1 METILD
7 IVKNHVSVPEGAA
20 YCLGMTDGYPTEI
33 SCPCHNDDD
42 ASMQLYD
49 NHYHCPVCGAT
60 GDVTELVAKKM
71 HVSRI
76 TAAASLA
83 HAFSVPL
90 PVSVNDETA
99 DELLAC
105 DGVTCTFYRMLTM
118 YSDILKIIK
127 DKSDTRKPEQLTWL
141 DFYVRAELPWIEY
154 VRKCLISDDPELRE
168 WIKAVIVREN
178 ILLDANHFIDK
189 MKSLHGKG
197 KTTRQTSGH
206 GNDQK
211 GN

>member
-20 YCLGMTDGYPTEI
+20 YCLGMKNGCPTEI
-33 SCPCHNDDD
+33 SCPCHDDED
-42 ASMQLYD
+42 ACVQLYD

-60 GDVTELVAKKM
+60 GDVTDLVAKKM

-76 TAAASLA
+76 TAAAHLA
-83 HAFSVPL
+83 YAFSVPL
-90 PVSVNDETA
+90 PVSVDDETA
-99 DELLAC
+99 DDLLDY
-105 DGVTCTFYRMLTM
+105 DGVTSTFHRVLTM
-118 YSDILKIIK
+118 YSGILKIIK
-127 DKSDTRKPEQLTWL
+127 NKSDTRKPEQLTWL
-141 DFYVRAELPWIEY
+141 DFLVRTELPWIEY
-154 VRKCLISDDPELRE
+154 VRNCLISDDPELRE

-178 ILLDANHFIDK
+178 TLRRANYFIDK
-189 MKSLHGKG
+189 MKSLNGKG
-197 KTTRQTSGH
+197 KTARQTGDH

>member
-33 SCPCHNDDD
+33 SCPCHDDED

-71 HVSRI
+71 HVSKI
-76 TAAASLA
+76 TAAASQA

-90 PVSVNDETA
+90 PVSVDDETA
-99 DELLAC
+99 DDLLAS
-105 DGVTCTFYRMLTM
+105 DGVTSTFYRVLTM
-118 YSDILKIIK
+118 YSSILEIIK
-127 DKSDTRKPEQLTWL
+127 KKSDTRKPEQLTLL
-141 DFYVRAELPWIEY
+141 DFLVRMELPWIEY
-154 VRKCLISDDPELRE
+154 VRNCLLSDDPELRE
-168 WIKAVIVREN
+168 WINAVIVREN
-178 ILLDANHFIDK
+178 TLRRANYFIDK
-189 MKSLHGKG
+189 MKSLNGKG
-197 KTTRQTSGH
+197 KTARQTGDH

>member
-20 YCLGMTDGYPTEI
+20 YCLGMMDGYPTEI
-33 SCPCHNDDD
+33 SCPCHGDED

-60 GDVTELVAKKM
+60 GDVTDLVAKKM
-71 HVSRI
+71 HVSKI

-99 DELLAC
+99 DDLLAS
-105 DGVTCTFYRMLTM
+105 DGVTSTFHRVLTM
-118 YSDILKIIK
+118 YSGILKIIK
-127 DKSDTRKPEQLTWL
+127 KKSDTRKPEQLTWL
-141 DFYVRAELPWIEY
+141 DFYVRTEFPWIEY

-168 WIKAVIVREN
+168 WIKAVIVHEN
-178 ILLDANHFIDK
+178 TLRDAINFIDN
-189 MKSLHGKG
+189 MKSADRKR
-197 KTTRQTSGH
+197 KTARQSCSH

>member
-20 YCLGMTDGYPTEI
+20 YCLGMTDGNPTEI
-33 SCPCHNDDD
+33 SCPCHDDED

-71 HVSRI
+71 HVSKI

-83 HAFSVPL
+83 YAFSIPL
-90 PVSVNDETA
+90 PVSVDDETA
-99 DELLAC
+99 EDLLTY
-105 DGVTCTFYRMLTM
+105 DGVTCTFYRVLTM

-127 DKSDTRKPEQLTWL
+127 KKSDTRKPEQLTWL
-141 DFYVRAELPWIEY
+141 DFLVRPRLPWIEY
-154 VRKCLISDDPELRE
+154 VRKCLISGDPELRE
-168 WIKAVIVREN
+168 WIKAVIVHEN
-178 ILLDANHFIDK
+178 TLRDANHFIDK
-189 MKSLHGKG
+189 MGSLSGKE
-197 KTTRQTSGH
+197 KTARQTSDH